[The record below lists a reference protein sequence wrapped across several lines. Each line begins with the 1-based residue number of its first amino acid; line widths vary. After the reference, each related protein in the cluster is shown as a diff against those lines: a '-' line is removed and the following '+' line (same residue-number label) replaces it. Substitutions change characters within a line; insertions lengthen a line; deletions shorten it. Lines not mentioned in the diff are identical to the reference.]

1 MSTEA
6 PPASSRA
13 SRRVEILGPE
23 RVRRTLVRLACEVV
37 ERNRGVER
45 LVVLGIRDRG
55 VMVAERIGEEI
66 RNITGQEVKVYGL
79 DVRDFRDDRVA
90 EGVGEG
96 EADGAADASPVG
108 SDLDV
113 TDSDVLLVDDVL
125 FTGRTARAALDAV
138 VRLGRPRTIQFVVLV
153 DRGHREYPIQ
163 PDYVGRLIQTKHR
176 ERVEVAT
183 DGTFAVTVVE

>member
-1 MSTEA
+1 MRTVIMSQ
-6 PPASSRA
+6 
-13 SRRVEILGPE
+13 E

-55 VMVAERIGEEI
+55 VLVAERLAAEIASVAGEQVP
-66 RNITGQEVKVYGL
+66 TYGL
-79 DVRDFRDDRVA
+79 DVRAFRDDLP
-90 EGVGEG
+90 
-96 EADGAADASPVG
+96 ADAQDASGRDASSPVG
-108 SDLDV
+108 VDLDV
-113 TDSDVLLVDDVL
+113 TDKDVLLVDDVL
-125 FTGRTARAALDAV
+125 FTGRTARAALDSV
-138 VRLGRPRTIQFVVLV
+138 VQLGRPRSIQFVALV

-183 DGTFAVTVVE
+183 DGTFAVSVVE